1 MSEAQMSGRQPGAD
15 GPEAV
20 PDGGR
25 VVEAVVE
32 GERGLPPVNRPRG
45 LESRVTRLAS
55 AGLVGVL
62 GAGVLAW
69 YYHGL
74 IERQAQAR
82 GEAQS
87 QARLKADGD
96 SAIPPLGRVDPPP
109 RPMVAGAGAMPV
121 NESGDPEPAEEEVD
135 AADGGAQGPR
145 AEPAAWWNARPPEPP
160 PLPSRGPHVR
170 AVAAMDPYD
179 APDAV
184 PAIRPA
190 DVELDRRLSGP
201 AFAAVSSATGSAAAA
216 ATPTRAGGDLAER
229 LQPTVLSAAEARV
242 LPTRRL
248 LLPKGAFLDCTLET
262 AIDSSLPGIVT
273 CVTATDTFGA
283 DGNVVLLERGT
294 RLIGETRGD
303 VRRGGNRLFVLWGE
317 ARTPTGVVVEL
328 ASPGTDQLGRA
339 GVTGQVDRHFGERF
353 GAAILISVIDGAI
366 QAGVAAA
373 SQGGDS
379 ITVSPGTSRDILTEL
394 LRETVDIPPTISV
407 EPGTRLQVLV
417 ARDLDF
423 RSVYDLD
430 LVRAADAR

>member
-1 MSEAQMSGRQPGAD
+1 MSVERVPEPPPGVEGGAAP
-15 GPEAV
+15 PE
-20 PDGGR
+20 GGR
-25 VVEAVVE
+25 VVEADVA

-45 LESRVTRLAS
+45 LESRVTRWAS

-62 GAGVLAW
+62 GLGVLGW

-74 IERQAQAR
+74 VERQAHAR
-82 GEAQS
+82 TEAQA
-87 QARLKADGD
+87 QATLRADGD
-96 SAIPPLGRVDPPP
+96 SAVPPLGRVDPPP
-109 RPMVAGAGAMPV
+109 RSVPVSANAGDVAGTDAVDPAGADD
-121 NESGDPEPAEEEVD
+121 GADPEA
-135 AADGGAQGPR
+135 GP
-145 AEPAAWWNARPPEPP
+145 EQAAWWSEPPPEPP
-160 PLPSRGPHVR
+160 PLEHRGPRVR
-170 AVAAMDPYD
+170 AVAAVEPTG
-179 APDAV
+179 APADGGYG
-184 PAIRPA
+184 RPA
-190 DVELDRRLSGP
+190 DTELDRRLSGP
-201 AFAAVSSATGSAAAA
+201 AFTPASSLTTSMPA
-216 ATPTRAGGDLAER
+216 ATSPERGGGGELAER

-242 LPTRRL
+242 LPTRTL

-262 AIDSSLPGIVT
+262 AIDSSLPGLVT
-273 CVTATDTFGA
+273 CMTATDTFGA
-283 DGNVVLLERGT
+283 DGTVVLLERGT

-303 VRRGGNRLFVLWGE
+303 VKRGGNRLFVLWGE

-339 GVTGQVDRHFGERF
+339 GVTGRVDRHFGERF
-353 GAAILISVIDGAI
+353 GAAILVSVIDGAI

-373 SQGGDS
+373 NQGGS
-379 ITVSPGTSRDILTEL
+379 SVNVSPGTSRDILTEL

>member
-1 MSEAQMSGRQPGAD
+1 MSVERVPEPPPGVEGRAEPT
-15 GPEAV
+15 
-20 PDGGR
+20 DGGR
-25 VVEAVVE
+25 VVEADVT

-45 LESRVTRLAS
+45 LESRVTRWAS

-62 GAGVLAW
+62 GIGVLGW

-74 IERQAQAR
+74 VERQAHVR
-82 GEAQS
+82 TEAQA
-87 QARLKADGD
+87 QATLRADGD
-96 SAIPPLGRVDPPP
+96 SAVPPLGRVDLPP
-109 RPMVAGAGAMPV
+109 RSVPV
-121 NESGDPEPAEEEVD
+121 SAISGDLAEADGVEPAEAGEGAD
-135 AADGGAQGPR
+135 ADEAGP
-145 AEPAAWWNARPPEPP
+145 EHAAWWSEPPSEPP
-160 PLPSRGPHVR
+160 PLERYGPRVR
-170 AVAAMDPYD
+170 AVAAVEPTG
-179 APDAV
+179 APADGGYG
-184 PAIRPA
+184 RPA
-190 DVELDRRLSGP
+190 DTELDRRLSGP
-201 AFAAVSSATGSAAAA
+201 AFTPASSLTTSMPA
-216 ATPTRAGGDLAER
+216 ATSPARGGGGELAER

-242 LPTRRL
+242 VPTRRL

-262 AIDSSLPGIVT
+262 AIDSSLPGLVT
-273 CVTATDTFGA
+273 CMTATDTFGA
-283 DGNVVLLERGT
+283 DGTVVLLERGT

-303 VRRGGNRLFVLWGE
+303 VRRGGNRLFVLWSE

-353 GAAILISVIDGAI
+353 GAAILVSVIDGAI

-373 SQGGDS
+373 NQGGS
-379 ITVSPGTSRDILTEL
+379 SVTVSPGTSRDILTEL
-394 LRETVDIPPTISV
+394 LRDTVDIPATISV